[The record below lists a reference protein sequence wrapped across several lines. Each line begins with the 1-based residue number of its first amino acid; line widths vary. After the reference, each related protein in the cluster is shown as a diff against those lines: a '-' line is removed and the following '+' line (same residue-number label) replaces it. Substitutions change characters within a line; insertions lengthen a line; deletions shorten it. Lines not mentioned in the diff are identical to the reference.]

1 MLFHRYVR
9 FALPAVALILLAACT
24 GQLVQTTPMPIPPTD
39 APTAEPP
46 AATEAPATDIPT
58 SEPTAEI
65 EVIGTDDAPDGLPA
79 GIFYDLGEAAV
90 IQSNFPEDSRF
101 RNMPVRLNGVMAAPE
116 SGDGPFPVV
125 LILHGTHPGCPV
137 NDMGVDAW
145 PCDPLVERDNYA
157 GFEYLVRELAA
168 RGYVALA
175 PNINAEN
182 TFGFGEPV
190 AGERVLQLVDL
201 HLSALAE
208 AAAGGENN
216 FGVDLNGVA
225 DLEQLTLMGH
235 SRGADMVNWL
245 AGDFAGGPNLAA
257 PDAFAAHGYGPVNGL
272 LLIAPAVALFGSE
285 GTAVPLA
292 AIISA
297 CDGDVID
304 GAGQDFY
311 EQVRL
316 DEGSTAPATSVMLA
330 AANHNG
336 FNTTLGGDGFAPTDR
351 PDCQTLLEP
360 ETQRQFLVD
369 YAADFLT
376 MLDSPDAAERSAAA
390 ARLGLDATAPVP
402 AELYGQPVQP
412 AIHAAA
418 ADRLTVF
425 IPAGEGDMSTNL
437 PGGAIIADN
446 ITNRYCEMG
455 YSTPASNPGSEP
467 CLRPNVTIP
476 GYPAMAVV
484 NWEGEGGA
492 WRFELPE
499 GARDLSGY
507 TTVSLRAA
515 VDPLSPLNASGEP
528 QALSIRLT
536 DGVGNSAAVATRP
549 DEPALAFPVG
559 ATREDEFFGE
569 VFSSLVPLTTIR
581 LPLDGF
587 AGVDL
592 SDVTEIAILFDRT
605 ASGNL
610 FLGDLELIR
619 PPQPGDAN

>member
-1 MLFHRYVR
+1 MPFRQFVR
-9 FALPAVALILLAACT
+9 FVLPAVALILLVACG
-24 GQLVQTTPMPIPPTD
+24 GQQAQTTPAPIPPTD
-39 APTAEPP
+39 AP
-46 AATEAPATDIPT
+46 ATEAPPATDVPAP
-58 SEPTAEI
+58 EPTAET
-65 EVIGTDDAPDGLPA
+65 EVTETNDASDGLPA
-79 GIFYDLGEAAV
+79 GVFYDLGEATL
-90 IQSNFPEDSRF
+90 IQANFPEDSRF
-101 RNMPVRLNGVMAAPE
+101 RNMPVQLNGVLSVPE

-145 PCDPLVERDNYA
+145 PCDPEVERDNYA

-175 PNINAEN
+175 ININAEN

-190 AGERVLQLVDL
+190 AGERLLQLVDL
-201 HLSALAE
+201 HLKALAE
-208 AAAGGENN
+208 AAAGGANN
-216 FGVDLNGVA
+216 FGVDLAGVA
-225 DLEQLTLMGH
+225 NVEQLTLMGH
-235 SRGADMVNWL
+235 SRGGDMANWL

-257 PDAFAAHGYGPVNGL
+257 PDAFATHGYGPVNGL

-292 AIISA
+292 SIISA

-304 GAGQDFY
+304 GAGQFFY

-316 DEGSTAPATSVMLA
+316 DEDSPALA
-330 AANHNG
+330 ASVVLAEANHNG
-336 FNTTLGGDGFAPTDR
+336 FNTTLGGDGFHPAER

-360 ETQRQFLVD
+360 ETQRQFMVD

-376 MLDSPDAAERSAAA
+376 LLDSPDAAERSAAA
-390 ARLGLDATAPVP
+390 ARLGLDAGAPTP
-402 AELYGQPVQP
+402 AEIYGQPVQL
-412 AIHAAA
+412 ASHAAA

-425 IPAGEGDMSTNL
+425 VPASEGDMTTNL

-446 ITNRYCEMG
+446 ITYRYCEMG
-455 YSTPASNPGSEP
+455 YSTPQSNPGSEP

-499 GARDLSGY
+499 GSRDLSGY

-515 VDPLSPLNASGEP
+515 VDPLSLLNASGEP

-536 DGVGNSAAVATRP
+536 DGAGNTATVATRS

-587 AGVDL
+587 AGIDL
-592 SDVTEIAILFDRT
+592 SDVTEIAILFDQT
-605 ASGNL
+605 TSGNL

-619 PPQPGDAN
+619 PPQAGD

>member
-1 MLFHRYVR
+1 MPFRRSVR
-9 FALPAVALILLAACT
+9 FVLPAVALMLMVACG

-39 APTAEPP
+39 APVTEPPPATEPP
-46 AATEAPATDIPT
+46 ATDLPA
-58 SEPTAEI
+58 PTAEI
-65 EVIGTDDAPDGLPA
+65 EVIGTDEPVDGLPA
-79 GIFYDLGEAAV
+79 GVFYDLGEATV
-90 IQSNFPEDSRF
+90 IQANFPEDSRF
-101 RNMPVRLNGVMAAPE
+101 RNMPVRLNGVMSVPD
-116 SGDGPFPVV
+116 SGDGPFPVI

-157 GFEYLVRELAA
+157 GFEYLTRELAA

-175 PNINAEN
+175 ININAEN
-182 TFGFGEPV
+182 TFGFGEPL
-190 AGERVLQLVDL
+190 AGERLLQLVDL

-208 AAAGGENN
+208 AATGGAND
-216 FGVDLNGVA
+216 FGVELAGVA
-225 DLEQLTLMGH
+225 NLEQLTLMGH
-235 SRGADMVNWL
+235 SRGADMANWL

-257 PDAFAAHGYGPVNGL
+257 PDAFVIHGYGPVNGL

-292 AIISA
+292 AVISA

-304 GAGQDFY
+304 GAGQYFY
-311 EQVRL
+311 EKVRL
-316 DEGSTAPATSVMLA
+316 DEGSPALATSIVLA
-330 AANHNG
+330 GANHNG

-369 YAADFLT
+369 YAADFLIL
-376 MLDSPDAAERSAAA
+376 LDSPDPAERSAAA
-390 ARLGLDATAPVP
+390 ERLGLDATAPAP
-402 AELYGQPVQP
+402 TELLGLPGQL
-412 AIHAAA
+412 ASHAAA

-425 IPAGEGDMSTNL
+425 IPAAEGDMTGNL
-437 PGGAIIADN
+437 LGGTIIADN
-446 ITNRYCEMG
+446 ITNQYCEMG

-484 NWEGEGGA
+484 SWEGEGGA

-515 VDPLSPLNASGEP
+515 VDPLSPLNTSGEP

-536 DGVGNSAAVATRP
+536 DGAGNTAAVATRP
-549 DEPALAFPVG
+549 DEPALAFPAGV
-559 ATREDEFFGE
+559 AREDEFFGE

-619 PPQPGDAN
+619 PAQTGDAN

>member
-1 MLFHRYVR
+1 MPFRQLVR
-9 FALPAVALILLAACT
+9 FALPAVALLLLTACI
-24 GQLVQTTPMPIPPTD
+24 GRQAQTTPVPIPPTE
-39 APTAEPP
+39 AP
-46 AATEAPATDIPT
+46 ATEAPATDESAPT
-58 SEPTAEI
+58 TE
-65 EVIGTDDAPDGLPA
+65 DALAGLPA
-79 GIFYDLGEAAV
+79 GVFYDLGEATLVQA
-90 IQSNFPEDSRF
+90 NFPEDSRF
-101 RNMPVRLNGVMAAPE
+101 RNMPARLNGVLAVPD
-116 SGDGPFPVV
+116 SGEGPFPVV

-145 PCDPLVERDNYA
+145 PCDPEVERDNYA

-175 PNINAEN
+175 ININAEN

-190 AGERVLQLVDL
+190 GGERLLQLVDL

-208 AAAGGENN
+208 AAAGGANN
-216 FGVDLNGVA
+216 FGVDLDGVA
-225 DLEQLTLMGH
+225 DMEQLTLMGH
-235 SRGADMVNWL
+235 SRGGDMANWL

-257 PDAFAAHGYGPVNGL
+257 PDAFATHGYGPVNGL

-297 CDGDVID
+297 CDGDVTD

-311 EQVRL
+311 ESVRL
-316 DEGSTAPATSVMLA
+316 DEDSPALATSVVLA
-330 AANHNG
+330 GANHNG
-336 FNTTLGGDGFAPTDR
+336 FNSTLGGDAFAPTDR

-376 MLDSPDAAERSAAA
+376 LLDSSDPAEQSAAA
-390 ARLGLDATAPVP
+390 ARLGLNATAPAP
-402 AELYGQPVQP
+402 AEILGLPVQL
-412 AIHAAA
+412 ASHAAA

-425 IPAGEGDMSTNL
+425 IPADAGEITNNRL
-437 PGGAIIADN
+437 GGGVIADGILN
-446 ITNRYCEMG
+446 QYCEPG
-455 YSTPASNPGSEP
+455 YSTPATHPGSEP

-476 GYPAMAVV
+476 GYPAMAAV

-515 VDPLSPLNASGEP
+515 VDPLSPLNAAGEP
-528 QALSIRLT
+528 QGLSIRLT
-536 DGVGNSAAVATRP
+536 DGAGNSATVTTRP
-549 DEPALAFPVG
+549 DEPALAFPAG
-559 ATREDEFFGE
+559 TAREDEMFGSI
-569 VFSSLVPLTTIR
+569 FSSLVPLTTIR

-587 AGVDL
+587 TGIDL
-592 SDVTEIAILFDRT
+592 SDVTEIAILFDQT

-619 PPQPGDAN
+619 PPLAGDAN